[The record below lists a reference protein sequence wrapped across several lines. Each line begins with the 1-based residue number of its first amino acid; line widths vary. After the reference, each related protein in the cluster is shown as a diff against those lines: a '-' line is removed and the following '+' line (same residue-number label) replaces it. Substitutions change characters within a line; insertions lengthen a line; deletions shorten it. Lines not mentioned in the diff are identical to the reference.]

1 MERAVELA
9 PRNAPFHYVLGQI
22 YQKEGLKEKAK
33 REFDRT
39 SALTAPD
46 SAGRSS
52 MH

>member
-22 YQKEGLKEKAK
+22 YQKQGLKDKAK
-33 REFDRT
+33 LEFDRT
-39 SALTAPD
+39 AALTAPD
-46 SAGRSS
+46 STGRST